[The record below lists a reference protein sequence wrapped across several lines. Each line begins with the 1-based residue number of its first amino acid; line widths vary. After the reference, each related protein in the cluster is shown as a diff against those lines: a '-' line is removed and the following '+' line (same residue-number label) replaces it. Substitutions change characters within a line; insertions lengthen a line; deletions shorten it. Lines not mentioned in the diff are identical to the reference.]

1 MTVGNPTRIII
12 NFAFPIFIGNVFMQ
26 LYNMVDTVIVGRFV
40 GAKAL
45 AAVGSTGTI
54 MFFIFGFLSG
64 LTGGFAV
71 PVSQRFGAGDMK
83 GMRKAAGTAV
93 ILSVIISVTI
103 TIVSMWGMKWLLPFM
118 NTPKDIFADAYSYIM
133 VICAGIAA
141 QVLYN
146 LLSGVLRAL
155 GNSKIPL
162 YFLVF
167 ASFLNIFLDLLFIVI
182 LRMGVT
188 GAAYAT
194 ITSQGVS
201 GVLCLIYIIKKVP
214 ILHLSKDDWKLS
226 RSLVKT
232 QLGMGIPMGFQFSIV
247 AIGAMIMQSSL
258 NMFGAPAIAGVTTAN
273 KIEGIVSQAYGALV
287 IMFGKYLV
295 PLFVSENVSEIMVY
309 VDTYLKCAGT
319 FLVSLGLVGIYRNGI
334 QGMGYGML
342 PMMAGIAELVGRG
355 SMAAIAAKYKSYLG
369 VCMAGPTAWT
379 LATILIL
386 VVYFYIMKKTEKKEL
401 QDLTES

>member
-1 MTVGNPTRIII
+1 MHS
-12 NFAFPIFIGNVFMQ
+12 
-26 LYNMVDTVIVGRFV
+26 L
-40 GAKAL
+40 
-45 AAVGSTGTI
+45 
-54 MFFIFGFLSG
+54 FLSG

-146 LLSGVLRAL
+146 LLSGILRAL

-167 ASFLNIFLDLLFIVI
+167 AAFLNILLDLVFIVM
-182 LRMGVT
+182 LRMGVA

-201 GVLCLIYIIKKVP
+201 GILCLVYIVKKVP
-214 ILHLSKDDWKLS
+214 ILRLSNDDWKLS

-232 QLGMGIPMGFQFSIV
+232 QLGIGIPMGFQFSIV
-247 AIGAMIMQSSL
+247 AIGAMLMQSSL
-258 NMFGAPAIAGVTTAN
+258 NMFGALAIAGVTTAN
-273 KIEGIVSQAYGALV
+273 KIEGIVSQAYGALGTAIATYCAQNIGAGKIDRVRKGFRSTGAIGAFYSV
-287 IMFGKYLV
+287 ITGVVVIVAGKYMTS
-295 PLFVSENVSEIMVY
+295 LFVSENVSEIMGY
-309 VDTYLKCAGT
+309 VDTYLKCSGT
-319 FLVSLGLVGIYRNGI
+319 FFISLALVNIYRNGI
-334 QGMGYGML
+334 QGMGYGLL

-369 VCMAGPTAWT
+369 ICLAGPAAWT

-386 VVYFYIMKKTEKKEL
+386 VVYFYVMKKQVKIN
-401 QDLTES
+401 